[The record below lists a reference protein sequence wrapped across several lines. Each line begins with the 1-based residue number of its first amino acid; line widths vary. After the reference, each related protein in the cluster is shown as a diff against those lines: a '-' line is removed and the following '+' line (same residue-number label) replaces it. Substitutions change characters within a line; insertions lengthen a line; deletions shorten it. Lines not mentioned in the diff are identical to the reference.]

1 MSESIQRPPVAT
13 IRKALILGLVLSL
26 FLAPG
31 LITPAAAQ
39 GSPLPA
45 VELDCG
51 SDPIM
56 DVHPTSD
63 AEASV
68 ICTVTNPTSAS
79 EEISISQVEWDG
91 VLVEMSLSEDSFTL
105 GAGEEDTFE
114 IRFIGQ
120 TKIPA
125 SVQHSFEIE
134 AKVESWNGI
143 PYGQLPED
151 GFWVANASH
160 IGDLKIQS
168 YGMVELLLSD
178 VTTRYMDTSDEVE
191 FSFQVTNKG
200 NADDKLEVVFANAA
214 ELEAIG
220 FSFPAGKFVSENVD
234 YQGTSSVKTLTIR
247 APSDVSSDLRMP
259 LQIRA
264 QSTTDDS
271 APFSEINIQIDI
283 KASSQSGGIDGLD
296 ALSSDDTLLYA
307 SIAGG
312 SILVILFLVVLV
324 RVVSKKKPK
333 KQSKPKLHQP
343 IILPDEPVQPAE
355 DEEFDDFFSDLDDE
369 TAEADEFDDLLDE
382 F

>member
-1 MSESIQRPPVAT
+1 
-13 IRKALILGLVLSL
+13 
-26 FLAPG
+26 
-31 LITPAAAQ
+31 
-39 GSPLPA
+39 
-45 VELDCG
+45 
-51 SDPIM
+51 
-56 DVHPTSD
+56 
-63 AEASV
+63 
-68 ICTVTNPTSAS
+68 
-79 EEISISQVEWDG
+79 
-91 VLVEMSLSEDSFTL
+91 
-105 GAGEEDTFE
+105 
-114 IRFIGQ
+114 
-120 TKIPA
+120 
-125 SVQHSFEIE
+125 
-134 AKVESWNGI
+134 
-143 PYGQLPED
+143 
-151 GFWVANASH
+151 
-160 IGDLKIQS
+160 
-168 YGMVELLLSD
+168 MVELLLSD

-220 FSFPAGKFVSENVD
+220 FSFPAGKLVSENVD

-283 KASSQSGGIDGLD
+283 KASSKSGGIDGLD

-343 IILPDEPVQPAE
+343 IILPDEPVQTAE